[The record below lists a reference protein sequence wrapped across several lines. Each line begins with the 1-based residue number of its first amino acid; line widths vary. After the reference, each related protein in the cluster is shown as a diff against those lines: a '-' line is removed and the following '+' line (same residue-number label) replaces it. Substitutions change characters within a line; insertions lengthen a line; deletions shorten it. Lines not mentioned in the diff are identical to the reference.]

1 MARNSALRLLSGV
14 RKENESD
21 KAVQACN
28 DYLRLGPGRTLGKLS
43 ERYTKTRRNSPPTDS
58 EYTLRAWSAENEWLA
73 RASNYDAELEQEKN
87 DRRRKEMENGLA
99 LDYERVRKL
108 KRLAAFLEGEIYFEG
123 EGAEI
128 VNDEGGAVS
137 DAHPKVWLADVKQ
150 VGSGEKSKRVDVVR
164 FNSALI
170 AEYRAALDDL
180 AKEAGGRKVKTELSG
195 AVATVGMSIDEWRAK
210 QKKQIE
216 QADEAIEIFA
226 DEEEIYGE
234 IPIPSEAT

>member
-1 MARNSALRLLSGV
+1 MAKNSALRLLSGV
-14 RKENESD
+14 RKANESD

-28 DYLRLGPGRTLGKLS
+28 DYLRLGPGRTLGKLADK
-43 ERYTKTRRNSPPTDS
+43 YAKTRRSMPPTDS
-58 EYTLRAWSAENEWLA
+58 ENTIKVWSAENEWLA

-87 DRRRKEMENGLA
+87 ERRRKEMENGLA

-123 EGAEI
+123 DGTEI
-128 VNDEGGAVS
+128 VSDEGDTVS

-150 VGSGEKSKRVDVVR
+150 VGSGEFAERVDLVR

-180 AKEAGGRKVKTELSG
+180 AKEVGGRKAKVDANVNANTNNKTTLESTGTVKLVVEY
-195 AVATVGMSIDEWRAK
+195 VDDPNVE
-210 QKKQIE
+210 
-216 QADEAIEIFA
+216 
-226 DEEEIYGE
+226 
-234 IPIPSEAT
+234 